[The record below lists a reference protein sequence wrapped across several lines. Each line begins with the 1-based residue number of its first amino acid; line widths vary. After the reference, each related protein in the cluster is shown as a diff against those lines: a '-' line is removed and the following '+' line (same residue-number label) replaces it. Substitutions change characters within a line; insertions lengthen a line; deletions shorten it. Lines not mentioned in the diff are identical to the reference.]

1 MYEDPSQKPQE
12 TAYKKVGIEPTFF
25 GKVMTFFAL
34 AIFVSIAGMYT
45 TMTYFMDFF
54 MSFPWMM
61 YVLFAVELGIIFT
74 SRKWSKKRPLNRFL
88 FAAFAFITGIT
99 IAPLIVLVMATPGG
113 VGMLTKALLATG
125 FMFTATALLGWTT
138 KWDLSGLRGFLV
150 MGLVGMIVISI
161 IGIFLPWGNTFE
173 LVFSGAGILL
183 FSGFTMYDFQK
194 IKKFPEDRYIDAAL
208 MLYLDIFNLFI
219 FILRFILAFSGRD

>member
-1 MYEDPSQKPQE
+1 MYEDPNKQPREAVAKL
-12 TAYKKVGIEPTFF
+12 GIEPTFF

-34 AIFVSIAGMYT
+34 AIFTSIAGLYVT
-45 TMTYFMDFF
+45 YTYFMGMFYTY
-54 MSFPWMM
+54 PWLM
-61 YVLFAVELGIIFT
+61 YVFFAVELGIIFT
-74 SRKWSKKRPLNRFL
+74 SRRWSKRAPLNRVL

-99 IAPLIVLVMATPGG
+99 IAPLITLVLATSGG
-113 VGMLTKALLATG
+113 AMMLVKALVATG

-138 KWDLSGLRGFLV
+138 KINLSGLRGFLV
-150 MGLVGMIVISI
+150 MGLIGMIIISVL
-161 IGIFLPWGNTFE
+161 GIFFPWGNTFE

-194 IKKFPEDRYIDAAL
+194 LKHFPEDRYIDAAL